1 MFKWFRK
8 KELSIRDR
16 PVDLAGACYC
26 IAAADGEL
34 HEAEARQLSEQVH
47 ELAGEGH
54 SLDDIERMVRAA
66 HEALERGGL
75 DAYLRGLG
83 RGMSVEARSQLLG
96 AAAAIAGADG
106 KLAKE
111 ERYVYFKLAAALGFA
126 HDKADAILT
135 AVTAPPPVTKRSA
148 SLEGGAS
155 GADTERVSAALR
167 AAGWVDPR
175 ASLVEAGIEVEGF
188 GAAVFQY
195 QGPRGALL
203 RLEHHPDDQA
213 LHFRVTDEA
222 DVGSD
227 LVLVYRSQLDE
238 LLALIVRAQD
248 ELTPQ
253 TLDEHRRAIAAAC
266 PEVRILAET
275 ELSPLPAG
283 EGSGGALPCGRGGAG
298 AGFGRRGGGARR
310 GA

>member
-34 HEAEARQLSEQVH
+34 HEAEAQQLTDEVH
-47 ELAGEGH
+47 GLVGEGH
-54 SLDDIERMVRAA
+54 SRDDIETMVREA
-66 HEALERGGL
+66 HEELGRVGL

-83 RGMSVEARSQLLG
+83 RDMSAKARSQLLG

-111 ERYVYFKLAAALGFA
+111 ERFVYFKLAAALGFR
-126 HDKADAILT
+126 HDKADAILS
-135 AVTAPPPVTKRSA
+135 AISMPPPETKRSA
-148 SLEGGAS
+148 SLGGDV
-155 GADTERVSAALR
+155 GAAETERLSETLR
-167 AAGWVDPR
+167 AAGWHDPR
-175 ASLVEAGIEVEGF
+175 AALVEAGIEVEGF

-195 QGPRGALL
+195 QNPGGALL

-213 LHFRVTDEA
+213 LHFRVTDES

-227 LVLVYRSQLDE
+227 LVIEYGSKLDE
-238 LLALIVRAQD
+238 LLAFLVEVQG
-248 ELTPQ
+248 ELTTQ
-253 TLDEHRRAIAAAC
+253 NLDEYRQKIRDIC
-266 PEVRILAET
+266 PEVRVLAET
-275 ELSPLPAG
+275 ELAPLP
-283 EGSGGALPCGRGGAG
+283 
-298 AGFGRRGGGARR
+298 
-310 GA
+310 

>member
-1 MFKWFRK
+1 MFQWFRK

-26 IAAADGEL
+26 VAAADGEL
-34 HEAEARQLSEQVH
+34 HESEARQLAEQVH

-54 SLDDIERMVRAA
+54 SIDDIERMVREA
-66 HEALERGGL
+66 HEGLERGGL

-106 KLAKE
+106 TLAKE
-111 ERYVYFKLAAALGFA
+111 ERYVYFKLAAALGFR
-126 HDKADAILT
+126 HDNADAILS
-135 AVTAPPPVTKRSA
+135 AVTAAPPVTKRSA
-148 SLEGGAS
+148 SLEGGPPSAET
-155 GADTERVSAALR
+155 ARLSAALR
-167 AAGWVDPR
+167 AAGWTDPR
-175 ASLVEAGIEVEGF
+175 EPLVEAGIEVGGF

-195 QGPRGALL
+195 RGPGGALL
-203 RLEHHPDDQA
+203 RLEHHPEEQT

-227 LVLVYRSQLDE
+227 LVILYGAKLDE
-238 LLALIVRAQD
+238 LLAVVVAMQD

-253 TLDEHRRAIAAAC
+253 NLDEHRRKIADVC
-266 PEVRILAET
+266 PDVRLLAET
-275 ELSPLPAG
+275 ELSPLP
-283 EGSGGALPCGRGGAG
+283 
-298 AGFGRRGGGARR
+298 
-310 GA
+310 